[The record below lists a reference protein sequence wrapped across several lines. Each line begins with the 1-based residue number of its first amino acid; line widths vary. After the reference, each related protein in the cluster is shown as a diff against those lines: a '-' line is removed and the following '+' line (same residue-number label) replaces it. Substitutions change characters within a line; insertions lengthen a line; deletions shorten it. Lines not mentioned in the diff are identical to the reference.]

1 MKVELFFNVC
11 VWGGGGGGI
20 MLPNDIECC
29 VCMFQMIQESLSG
42 LSVDVEQLKKEGH
55 HDMQPLEQK

>member
-1 MKVELFFNVC
+1 
-11 VWGGGGGGI
+11 
-20 MLPNDIECC
+20 
-29 VCMFQMIQESLSG
+29 MFQMIQESLSG